1 MRLTAVLKLKIGD
14 RVLTGDH
21 HFTRFNSAGWKGTV
35 LQVTPKGGVLLGN
48 LMGRD
53 GPESGQRWFAYNHL
67 IEKLNYRD
75 DGQELKEAL
84 KFEKSEGRSSD
95 DLW

>member
-1 MRLTAVLKLKIGD
+1 MRLADVLKLKTGD

-21 HFTRFNSAGWKGTV
+21 HFTRFNFRGWQGTV
-35 LQVTPKGGVLLGN
+35 MRVTENGGVLLGN

-53 GPESGQRWFAYNHL
+53 GPELGERWFAYNHL
-67 IEKLNYRD
+67 IRKLYGLTESTD
-75 DGQELKEAL
+75 PL
-84 KFEKSEGRSSD
+84 KFEKSQGQSSD